1 MAIEGEEEP
10 ERVAEPLLG
19 YRVHL
24 HVRPKP
30 VRAGGRRRIGDLFAP
45 RESAA
50 HQVLIPK
57 PHRQVPRNAVTAPAG
72 RYVMRTC
79 APVDA
84 YRGERHQRCRR
95 RRTARSVPVE
105 HRELVRE
112 RHRGR
117 PPIKILIEA
126 TKKYECSP
134 RQRHVPGR
142 QRVDG
147 TVEGPCASRQN
158 PIEGAN
164 TSTGTSERAVFRPND
179 TAAGPYAAAARRPR
193 TGMSTRYTPR
203 PRFKNLLG
211 LLPRLP
217 AWRHAPPIRRLRVR
231 RRCPRAAMS
240 TRSGRSARAARSPG
254 GVAGGDVNK
263 ISPSSPLEGSAR
275 ERRAARSSCRRS
287 LPGPQRGRRRS
298 SSYEFEP
305 WRELLP

>member
-1 MAIEGEEEP
+1 
-10 ERVAEPLLG
+10 
-19 YRVHL
+19 
-24 HVRPKP
+24 
-30 VRAGGRRRIGDLFAP
+30 
-45 RESAA
+45 
-50 HQVLIPK
+50 
-57 PHRQVPRNAVTAPAG
+57 
-72 RYVMRTC
+72 MRTC

-147 TVEGPCASRQN
+147 TVEGQGASRQN
-158 PIEGAN
+158 PIEGAT
-164 TSTGTSERAVFRPND
+164 TSTGTSGKTVFRLNEA
-179 TAAGPYAAAARRPR
+179 AAGPYADAARRLR
-193 TGMSTRYTPR
+193 TGMSIRYTPR
-203 PRFKNLLG
+203 PGFKNLLE

-240 TRSGRSARAARSPG
+240 TGSRRSARAACSPG
-254 GVAGGDVNK
+254 RRRGDVNK
-263 ISPSSPLEGSAR
+263 ISPFAMP
-275 ERRAARSSCRRS
+275 
-287 LPGPQRGRRRS
+287 PGGPGYGRRGVKPS
-298 SSYEFEP
+298 N
-305 WRELLP
+305 